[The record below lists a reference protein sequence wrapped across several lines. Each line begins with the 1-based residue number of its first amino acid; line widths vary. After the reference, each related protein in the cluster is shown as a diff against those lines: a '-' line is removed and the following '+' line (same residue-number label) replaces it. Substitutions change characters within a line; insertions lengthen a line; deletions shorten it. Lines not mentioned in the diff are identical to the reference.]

1 MKFLADTWYL
11 FAVALVSGGL
21 LLWPTLRRGASAG
34 GVSTAE
40 AVHLINRE
48 KAVLIDVRDAAEYA
62 AGHVANAKN
71 IPLATIEGSKALPK
85 NKALPLVVVCNR
97 GTQASKAVAILKK
110 LGHENASALNGG
122 LVAWREANLPV
133 EKSA

>member
-1 MKFLADTWYL
+1 VKFLSDTWYL

-21 LLWPTLRRGASAG
+21 LAWPMLRRGAPAG

-40 AVHLINRE
+40 AVLLINRQ
-48 KAVLIDVRDAAEYA
+48 KAVLVDVRDAAAYA

-71 IPLATIEGSKALPK
+71 IPLATIESTAALPK
-85 NKALPLVVVCNR
+85 NKALPIVVVCDR
-97 GTQASKAVAILKK
+97 GARASRAVMTLRK
-110 LGHENASALNGG
+110 LGYENARTLIGG
-122 LVAWREANLPV
+122 LAAWREANLPV